1 MVYQSGKVFTN
12 KIHKIQIVINIK
24 YTTQVHQKKKDVE
37 GKQMCYRLIRQQS
50 ITIISK

>member
-24 YTTQVHQKKKDVE
+24 YTTQVHQKKKKKKKMLKEKKCANTD
-37 GKQMCYRLIRQQS
+37 
-50 ITIISK
+50 